1 MGFGVRRGYEDERE
15 VKRGWTTKELEG
27 KIAGGK
33 RRSEQYL
40 RTVST
45 VVGIV
50 GIAKTHP
57 VEHPHFAEG
66 RLQTSHPQAEMDC
79 SESALVQ

>member
-45 VVGIV
+45 VVVGIV
-50 GIAKTHP
+50 GIA
-57 VEHPHFAEG
+57 
-66 RLQTSHPQAEMDC
+66 
-79 SESALVQ
+79 